1 MAITIA
7 SGVDLSC
14 SAEWGK
20 LLSCSPDDDT
30 AVACS
35 AFASFLASK
44 GFKISKIDQV
54 PPSPPPSKEIV
65 ARGALALKRAAEP
78 QKRPLASIEELE
90 EEISTDEELEAAKP
104 AQKRQKLSDSS
115 LATVDKILTALQGVD
130 VVDRVRFPAGGASP
144 WERACRKAALRSLGL
159 NSLPADVQFSNC
171 TLGDD
176 GWLAS
181 IGVPKPRR
189 TNAASTVARIAT
201 VTAER
206 LHACGGGSGAVKEM
220 TVSWRDGSSKHH
232 GQVWAWTGKAL
243 AERAAVCREMTASE
257 VSQIRVC
264 KGCGKVQ
271 SVHCGCMLVSGS
283 LPLP

>member
-20 LLSCSPDDDT
+20 LFSCSVDSDT

-44 GFKISKIDQV
+44 GLKIAQLDQV
-54 PPSPPPSKEIV
+54 HPAPPPSQEVV
-65 ARGALALKRAAEP
+65 ARGALAFKRAAEVR
-78 QKRPLASIEELE
+78 KRPLASIEELE
-90 EEISTDEELEAAKP
+90 EEIEADSEPEAAESGS
-104 AQKRQKLSDSS
+104 KRQKSKESS
-115 LATVDKILTALQGVD
+115 LVLLERLLAAFQAKEPIDCV
-130 VVDRVRFPAGGASP
+130 ASGSRM
-144 WERACRKAALRSLGL
+144 EKAAKKAAMRAL
-159 NSLPADVQFSNC
+159 NVNVLPDGARFTHS
-171 TLGDD
+171 TRGED
-176 GWLAS
+176 GWLAGL
-181 IGVPKPRR
+181 GVNESKRA
-189 TNAASTVARIAT
+189 TFCATVARVAT
-201 VTAER
+201 LTAER

-232 GQVWAWTGKAL
+232 AQVWAWTGKAL

-257 VSQIRVC
+257 VSAIRVC